1 MRIIAAYLLAVL
13 GGNNNPSVEDL
24 KKIFVAGGVD
34 FDEEKAKHLIGELKG
49 KNIHEIMKLGSGKLA
64 SFGGGGGGK
73 GPSTGTQSNTPSQT
87 TTTTETPKVE
97 EKKVVEE
104 KEEESAS
111 IGGLFGSEE
120 DD

>member
-13 GGNNNPSVEDL
+13 GGNNSPSVEDL

-49 KNIHEIMKLGSGKLA
+49 KNIHEVMKLGSSKLA
-64 SFGGGGGGK
+64 TFGGSGGGR
-73 GPSTGTQSNTPSQT
+73 GPSTSGNTAP
-87 TTTTETPKVE
+87 TTTEQPKVE
-97 EKKVVEE
+97 TKVEPKKEE

-111 IGGLFGSEE
+111 IGGLFG
-120 DD
+120 DDD